1 MGGRGSSS
9 SGSGGSGGSG
19 DDPPEAR
26 YFQRIEPRFVDFIIE
41 DGGLDR
47 TENTDYLHRFSQ
59 WLGELGN
66 DLYHYFTDP
75 IDPNSPA
82 AQYFQHIAEISAKL
96 QRGEKLTAEDWAL
109 TDDEYAFFTEATFAF
124 GPGSLSSGP
133 VTIAGSR
140 SIPAQFVDRIERMA
154 AALSRAGCQITTGC
168 ATGVDAVFS
177 KYAQQ
182 IYAIFDRNGKGA
194 ISVSNVEGV
203 LAAEQRGATV
213 NYLAGGELNVPV
225 VARLANRSNQTAT
238 ASDTILGI
246 FTHEISKG
254 TTRELATAAQNGRNV
269 FALSTAAN
277 ELPRLDNVGHWVPV
291 ENAQGIW
298 EGLHRWERSA
308 LQFTE
313 ATSARVLNKYRD
325 QIGPDDVYIGRPSK
339 YGNPFKITKNTTREE
354 VIEKYRQ
361 YAEANPGLLE
371 EIRKLKGKNLVCFCS
386 PKPCHGDV
394 ILELANKL

>member
-1 MGGRGSSS
+1 MGGRGSNSS
-9 SGSGGSGGSG
+9 S
-19 DDPPEAR
+19 DNPESAW
-26 YFQRIEPRFVDFIIE
+26 Y
-41 DGGLDR
+41 GNLDR
-47 TENTDYLHRFSQ
+47 RSIDIITDDDMDKAEGENYLRRFAH
-59 WLGELGN
+59 WLGELGD

-96 QRGEKLTAEDWAL
+96 QRGEPLTAEDWAL

-124 GPGSLSSGP
+124 GPGSLSRGP

-140 SIPAQFVDRIERMA
+140 RIPAQFVDRIERMA
-154 AALSRAGCQITTGC
+154 AALSRAGCNITTGC

-182 IYAIFDRNGKGA
+182 IYAIFDKNGKGS
-194 ISVSNVEGV
+194 ISASNVAGV
-203 LAAEQRGATV
+203 LEAEQRGATV
-213 NYLAGGELNVPV
+213 NYLAGSGLNVPV
-225 VARLANRSNQTAT
+225 VARLANRSDQTAK

-246 FTHEISKG
+246 FTKEISKG
-254 TTRELATAAQNGRNV
+254 TTRELATAAQNGKNV
-269 FALSTAAN
+269 FALSTASN
-277 ELPRLDNVGHWVPV
+277 ELPRLDNVGHWTPV
-291 ENAQGIW
+291 ENAKGIW

-308 LQFTE
+308 LPLTE
-313 ATSARVLNKYRD
+313 ATSARVLNKYKD
-325 QIGPDDVYIGRPSK
+325 QIGPDDVYIGRPSP
-339 YGNPFKITKNTTREE
+339 YGNPFKITKTTTREE
-354 VIEKYRQ
+354 VIEKYRE
-361 YAEANPGLLE
+361 YVMANPGLLE